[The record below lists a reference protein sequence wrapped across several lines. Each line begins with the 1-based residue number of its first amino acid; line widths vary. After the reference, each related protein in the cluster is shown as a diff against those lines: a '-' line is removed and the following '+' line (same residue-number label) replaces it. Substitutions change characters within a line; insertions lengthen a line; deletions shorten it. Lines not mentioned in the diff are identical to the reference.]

1 VPMFPSRKKTN
12 TEYMPIGAIKD
23 WRDAG
28 WEIEHLGVRLDQ
40 ARAALAEARSKWA
53 RDYWSITADRL
64 YTKWIRTIQLRDTG
78 MKQQGPNSFY
88 SKIDYFW
95 WERSEEVA
103 VGIPLLDN
111 LGRMLMDATGNSN
124 LERSWEKAREEKV
137 QKARLGLA

>member
-1 VPMFPSRKKTN
+1 MFPSRKKTN
-12 TEYMPIGAIKD
+12 TEYVAIGAIKD

-28 WEIEHLGVRLDQ
+28 YEIEHLGTRLDQ

-64 YTKWIRTIQLRDTG
+64 YTKWTLMIQLKDTG

-95 WERSEEVA
+95 YEKSEEIRM
-103 VGIPLLDN
+103 VGFTWFDSLYENAGLQSRLD
-111 LGRMLMDATGNSN
+111 D
-124 LERSWEKAREEKV
+124 SWEKARDEKV

>member
-12 TEYMPIGAIKD
+12 TEYVAIGAIKD

-40 ARAALAEARSKWA
+40 ARAALKQAKSKWA

-64 YTKWIRTIQLRDTG
+64 YNKWILTIQLKDTG

-88 SKIDYFW
+88 SKIDYDW
-95 WERSEEVA
+95 WEKSDEIRMAS
-103 VGIPLLDN
+103 ISILDN
-111 LGRMLMDATGNSN
+111 MFYNAGQSARLD
-124 LERSWEKAREEKV
+124 ESWARAREEKI
-137 QKARLGLA
+137 QKARQGLA